1 MHGQG
6 AMLVQAAEV
15 DAAPAVP
22 PAAAAQPAPLRP
34 ALSPRHEGVHHHL
47 RSGGTVDTVDTTVDT
62 VDTVDTDYSRYCRC
76 RYRR

>member
-47 RSGGTVDTVDTTVDT
+47 RSGGTVDMQW
-62 VDTVDTDYSRYCRC
+62 RYCR
-76 RYRR
+76 YAVEILEIL